1 MGDVHQ
7 RKVATMVTTEEQP
20 LIGTDGQI
28 KLRKKTVVRKLYTW
42 EEIPEWQKDN
52 EHIHTGYV
60 RETSSVM
67 ECIRSLFYLHN
78 ETVNIYSHLIPA
90 IAFFSTIFFNKYV
103 VPTYSTTT
111 MIDYLIIDIFFLGA
125 FSCLILSST
134 FHCLKSHSLRVAVF
148 GNKLD
153 YLGIVFLIVASM
165 VSILY
170 YGFHGNPWFFGI
182 FSLITM
188 TFGAACAVVSLK
200 DTFRSREWRPYRA
213 ALFVIF
219 GLSAVLPILAGLFK
233 CLFNQ
238 IFNGRSQI
246 ESWEMDRLE
255 TLARMSKLLPILIEN
270 VWYIFPNLR
279 NEHVESQAEALL
291 NKKRLSLDELV
302 NFPYDLGPFRNAI
315 QLLGTPPLWL
325 YPFSGPQDDGLHFQ
339 KNEESMIEDP
349 NSLNDI
355 ILCLPWPPDSTKHLN
370 STSEHTSNVQIISEE
385 GEQVIRIRTSE
396 KKLSRSEWLN
406 DWGESLED
414 FGVDVDVE

>member
-233 CLFNQ
+233 YGPTETWTSIQLKWVILEGVFYIFGAFLYGIRFPEKMSPGSFDLWGHSHQ
-238 IFNGRSQI
+238 IFH
-246 ESWEMDRLE
+246 
-255 TLARMSKLLPILIEN
+255 IL
-270 VWYIFPNLR
+270 VVVAALC
-279 NEHVESQAEALL
+279 HLKALL
-291 NKKRLSLDELV
+291 GSYSLV
-302 NFPYDLGPFRNAI
+302 HYRF
-315 QLLGTPPLWL
+315 
-325 YPFSGPQDDGLHFQ
+325 
-339 KNEESMIEDP
+339 MIDMY
-349 NSLNDI
+349 
-355 ILCLPWPPDSTKHLN
+355 
-370 STSEHTSNVQIISEE
+370 
-385 GEQVIRIRTSE
+385 
-396 KKLSRSEWLN
+396 
-406 DWGESLED
+406 
-414 FGVDVDVE
+414 